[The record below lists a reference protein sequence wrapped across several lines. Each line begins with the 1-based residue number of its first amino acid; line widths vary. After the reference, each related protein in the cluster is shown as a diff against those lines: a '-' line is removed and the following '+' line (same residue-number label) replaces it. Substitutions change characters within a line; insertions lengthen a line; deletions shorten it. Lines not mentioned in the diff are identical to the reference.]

1 MIAACHRKFGA
12 EVVKVTVGR
21 GTDEQAFH
29 LHKKALCQASP
40 VFGRMFNGCFAEGQ
54 SGQAFLLEGDPK
66 AFDMLASWLYSGKVY
81 NADHRQRA
89 YIELFI
95 LAEKYDIVRL
105 ADNTMDAY
113 VHAVIFTRHRPT
125 STLCA
130 AAYEGTQEESKIQLF
145 MSRYWAYGLIND
157 GDKGNWLTSTFVPL
171 GEKAQEI
178 LIDGMGHL
186 RNMNNMK
193 LSKGQKLMCNPKFAP
208 LCDYHQYGKDQV
220 CPYAKP
226 MKRKL
231 DESNV

>member
-1 MIAACHRKFGA
+1 
-12 EVVKVTVGR
+12 
-21 GTDEQAFH
+21 
-29 LHKKALCQASP
+29 
-40 VFGRMFNGCFAEGQ
+40 MFNGCFAEGQ

-157 GDKGNWLTSTFVPL
+157 EDKGNWLTSTFVPL